1 MYQYTFDEDTT
12 KEIEEKNKKSKT
24 IMQQF
29 EDVDNKYN
37 TLTSSDSNLDLE
49 RLEYSKPSDS
59 DIKNKAES
67 SLMDY
72 KNSKISSINDN
83 FDAKTENIDQSIE
96 KIKKS
101 EEKDKEEIYQTYQG
115 LKQDAKDDAVKRG
128 LARSSIIVNTLSNY
142 DNGMVNKLLEKS
154 NEISAKISSYE
165 NERNL
170 LEEQKQNALSSF
182 DIEYAVKLQEKIDEI
197 NSDILAR
204 EEEVT
209 KYNNEISELE
219 AKWKK
224 EQEDDNFDKT
234 TELAKLMGEYGTAVF
249 DVLKQNEKYAI
260 ARQYLNSMA
269 KDEALIEFKNNSA
282 YYTNLGKYNYNK
294 LLDELNAR

>member
-37 TLTSSDSNLDLE
+37 TLTSSDGNLNLE
-49 RLEYSKPSDS
+49 RLEYSKPSD
-59 DIKNKAES
+59 DEIKNKAES
-67 SLMDY
+67 SLFDY

-83 FDAKTENIDQSIE
+83 FETKTENIDQSIE

-142 DNGMVNKLLEKS
+142 DNGMVNTLLEKS
-154 NEISAKISSYE
+154 NEVSAKIASYE

-170 LEEQKQNALSSF
+170 LEEQKKNALSSF

-204 EEEVT
+204 EEEIT

-260 ARQYLNSMA
+260 AREHLNSMT

>member
-37 TLTSSDSNLDLE
+37 TLTSSDGNLNLE
-49 RLEYSKPSDS
+49 RLEYSKPSD
-59 DIKNKAES
+59 DEIKNKAES
-67 SLMDY
+67 SLFDY

-83 FDAKTENIDQSIE
+83 FETKTENIDQSIE

-142 DNGMVNKLLEKS
+142 DNGMVNTLLEKS
-154 NEISAKISSYE
+154 NEVSAKIASYE

-170 LEEQKQNALSSF
+170 LEEQKKNALSSF

-260 ARQYLNSMA
+260 AREHLNSMT

>member
-37 TLTSSDSNLDLE
+37 TLTSSDGNLNLE
-49 RLEYSKPSDS
+49 RLEYSKPSD
-59 DIKNKAES
+59 DEIKNKAES
-67 SLMDY
+67 SLFDY

-83 FDAKTENIDQSIE
+83 FETKTENIDQSIE

-142 DNGMVNKLLEKS
+142 DNGMVNTLLEKS
-154 NEISAKISSYE
+154 NEVSAKIARYE

-170 LEEQKQNALSSF
+170 LEEQKKNALSSF

-204 EEEVT
+204 EEEVK

-260 ARQYLNSMA
+260 AREHLNSMT

>member
-49 RLEYSKPSDS
+49 RLEHSKPSD
-59 DIKNKAES
+59 DEIKNKAES
-67 SLMDY
+67 SLFDY

-83 FDAKTENIDQSIE
+83 FNTKTENIDESIE

-101 EEKDKEEIYQTYQG
+101 EEKDKAEIYQTYQG

-142 DNGMVNKLLEKS
+142 DNGMVNTLLEKS
-154 NEISAKISSYE
+154 NEVSSKIASYE

-204 EEEVT
+204 EEEIT

-260 ARQYLNSMA
+260 AREYLNSMA
-269 KDEALIEFKNNSA
+269 KDEALIEFKSNSA

>member
-37 TLTSSDSNLDLE
+37 TLTSSDGNLNLE
-49 RLEYSKPSDS
+49 RLEYSKPSD
-59 DIKNKAES
+59 DEIKNKAES
-67 SLMDY
+67 SLFDY

-83 FDAKTENIDQSIE
+83 FETKTENIDQSIE

-142 DNGMVNKLLEKS
+142 DNGMVNTLLEKS
-154 NEISAKISSYE
+154 NEVSAKIANYE

-170 LEEQKQNALSSF
+170 LEEQKKNALSSF

-204 EEEVT
+204 EEEIT

-260 ARQYLNSMA
+260 AREYLNSMT

>member
-37 TLTSSDSNLDLE
+37 TLTSSDGNLNLE
-49 RLEYSKPSDS
+49 RLEYSKPSD
-59 DIKNKAES
+59 DEIKNKAES
-67 SLMDY
+67 SLFDY

-83 FDAKTENIDQSIE
+83 FETKTENIDQSIE

-142 DNGMVNKLLEKS
+142 DNGMVNTLLEKS
-154 NEISAKISSYE
+154 NEVSAKIANYE

-170 LEEQKQNALSSF
+170 LEEQKKNALSSF

-260 ARQYLNSMA
+260 AREHLNSMT

>member
-37 TLTSSDSNLDLE
+37 TLTSSDGNLNLE
-49 RLEYSKPSDS
+49 RLEYSKPSD
-59 DIKNKAES
+59 DEIKNKAES
-67 SLMDY
+67 SLFDY

-83 FDAKTENIDQSIE
+83 FETKTENIDQSIE

-142 DNGMVNKLLEKS
+142 DNGMVNTLLEKS
-154 NEISAKISSYE
+154 NEVSAKIARYE

-170 LEEQKQNALSSF
+170 LEEQKKNALSSF

-204 EEEVT
+204 EEEIT

-260 ARQYLNSMA
+260 AREHLNSMT